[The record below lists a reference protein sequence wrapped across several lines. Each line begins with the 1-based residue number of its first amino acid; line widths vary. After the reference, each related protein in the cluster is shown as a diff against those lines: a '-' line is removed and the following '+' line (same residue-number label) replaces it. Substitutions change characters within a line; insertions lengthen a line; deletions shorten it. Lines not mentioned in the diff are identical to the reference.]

1 MTKFETL
8 ALPQLIS
15 LRTQFFNVLDV
26 TIRAEDLNK
35 LTGKV
40 STLTM
45 NIKRSEYNWDTS
57 SVNGTIVNKL
67 LSI

>member
-15 LRTQFFNVLDV
+15 LRTQYFNVLDV

-57 SVNGTIVNKL
+57 AVNGTIVNKL